1 MQILVAEDESGLREL
16 LRAILTEEKYLVD
29 EAANGEEALFKAEQ
43 DIYDLLLVDIMLPGI
58 DGLELVKRLRAKE
71 IFVPVLFL
79 TAKDSIEDRVLGLE
93 SGADDYLVKPF
104 AVAELLARIRALLR
118 RRGSFGKEGKPMYG
132 KLTLDPK
139 VKDGYIDGRP
149 LQLTSKEYQLMEFFV
164 LNSEHI
170 LTREQIFDRIWGF
183 ESEAVMGVVDLYVH
197 YLRKKL
203 AVYQYDWAV
212 QTVRGAGFMLK
223 DKE

>member
-1 MQILVAEDESGLREL
+1 MRILVAEDETGLREI
-16 LRAILTEEKYLVD
+16 LREILIEEKYLVD

-43 DIYDLLLVDIMLPGI
+43 DIYDLLVLDIMLPGL
-58 DGLELVKRLRAKE
+58 DGLELVKKLRIKE
-71 IFVPVLFL
+71 IYVPVLFL
-79 TAKDSIEDRVLGLE
+79 TARDSIEDRVLGLE

-118 RRGSFGKEGKPMYG
+118 RRGVFGKEGKIIYG

-139 VKDGYIDGRP
+139 EKEGYVDGGP
-149 LQLTSKEYQLMEFFV
+149 LQLTGKEYQLMEFFV

-203 AVYQYDWAV
+203 AVYHYDRAV

>member
-1 MQILVAEDESGLREL
+1 VAEDESGLREI
-16 LRAILTEEKYLVD
+16 LREILIEEKYLVD

-43 DIYDLLLVDIMLPGI
+43 DIYDLIVLDIMLPGL
-58 DGLELVKRLRAKE
+58 DGLELVKKLRAKAVY
-71 IFVPVLFL
+71 VPVLFL

-93 SGADDYLVKPF
+93 SGADDYLIKPF

-118 RRGSFGKEGKPMYG
+118 RRGAFGKEGKIIYE
-132 KLTLDPK
+132 KLALDPK
-139 VKDGYIDGRP
+139 IKEGYVNGQP
-149 LQLTSKEYQLMEFFV
+149 LELTSKEYQLMEFFA

-203 AVYQYDWAV
+203 AVYNYDWTIH
-212 QTVRGAGFMLK
+212 TVRGAGFMLK
-223 DKE
+223 GKD

>member
-1 MQILVAEDESGLREL
+1 
-16 LRAILTEEKYLVD
+16 
-29 EAANGEEALFKAEQ
+29 
-43 DIYDLLLVDIMLPGI
+43 
-58 DGLELVKRLRAKE
+58 VKKLRAKE
-71 IFVPVLFL
+71 LFVPVLFL

-118 RRGSFGKEGKPMYG
+118 RRGAFGKEGKLLYG

-139 VKDGYIDGRP
+139 VKEGYINEQP

-203 AVYQYDWAV
+203 AVHQYEWAV